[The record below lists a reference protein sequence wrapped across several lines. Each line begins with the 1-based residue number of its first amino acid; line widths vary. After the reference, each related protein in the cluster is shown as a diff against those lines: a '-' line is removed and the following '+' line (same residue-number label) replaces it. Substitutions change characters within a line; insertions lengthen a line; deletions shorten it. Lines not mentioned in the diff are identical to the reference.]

1 VRSMRAPINKW
12 GVFGIFTQF
21 VMMTSSTSSSSSSS
35 SSALVDDT
43 LKQRRGKK
51 SVASTISAPTP
62 LEQMRSAQAKLFVS
76 RDRTADLHAAWRSQ
90 LFRFSLLVVFV
101 TMYQLQASLSACI
114 REIKNQKG
122 ATVSGIGAI
131 KILLGDSYCEL
142 MGVFISSSLSYFLAL
157 GYHTGLELE
166 TWPYVLSTALTPIC
180 VGLFFNSRPVGCSGG
195 EELDMTG
202 DDKRHQFPAVILW
215 HTIVTGAYWFMKS
228 GKEECDLNVLIC
240 TQAIEDLEKTNEQI
254 TTTAKAKIKK
264 KST

>member
-1 VRSMRAPINKW
+1 M
-12 GVFGIFTQF
+12 
-21 VMMTSSTSSSSSSS
+21 
-35 SSALVDDT
+35 VDDT

-51 SVASTISAPTP
+51 SVASTTFAPTP
-62 LEQMRSAQAKLFVS
+62 LEQMRSAQAKLIVS

-114 REIKNQKG
+114 REIKDRKG
-122 ATVSGIGAI
+122 TTVSGVEAI
-131 KILLGDSYCEL
+131 KLLLGDSYCEL
-142 MGVFISSSLSYFLAL
+142 MGVVISSSLSYFLAL

-166 TWPYVLSTALTPIC
+166 SWPYVLSTALAPIC

-195 EELDMTG
+195 EELDMTDV

-228 GKEECDLNVLIC
+228 GMKECEGNVKMC
-240 TQAIEDLEKTNEQI
+240 TQSIEDFEKMNEKMA
-254 TTTAKAKIKK
+254 TRAKVKTEK
-264 KST
+264 KSK